1 KSFETHIEQR
11 DVEAS
16 NEVKEEIE
24 KIKNRIDELEEKIAE
39 LEEEQDTEE
48 ETETEETEAQTDE
61 ATTEES
67 RTQLKGA
74 NETMEERQILHNVD
88 GGTVEQRQAFIKVLQ
103 GKANAEERDLVQ
115 ASVDGEGGYLV
126 PSDVKTDIN
135 ELKRSY
141 KSAKELVDVIPTS
154 TDNGS
159 FVMEEGAN
167 LTELINFDEDNE
179 GLTRQKHKFN
189 NVVYTITK
197 YGAITPVSNSFLQD
211 EQGNFLSYLNRLFAR
226 KAIHTENK
234 KIFAEAKQG
243 KTAVQVDSIDGIKAE
258 LHKLDPTIS
267 ENAVFAVNQTAF
279 ARLDQMKDKNGRG
292 LLQPNPAD
300 ATQMM
305 VLGRPVHVFSD
316 VELPNVADRGAM
328 FIGDLNE

>member
-1 KSFETHIEQR
+1 
-11 DVEAS
+11 
-16 NEVKEEIE
+16 
-24 KIKNRIDELEEKIAE
+24 
-39 LEEEQDTEE
+39 
-48 ETETEETEAQTDE
+48 
-61 ATTEES
+61 
-67 RTQLKGA
+67 
-74 NETMEERQILHNVD
+74 
-88 GGTVEQRQAFIKVLQ
+88 
-103 GKANAEERDLVQ
+103 
-115 ASVDGEGGYLV
+115 
-126 PSDVKTDIN
+126 VKTDIN

-154 TDNGS
+154 TDKGS

-167 LTELINFDEDNE
+167 LTELINYDADNE
-179 GLTRQKHKFN
+179 GLTKQNPKFK
-189 NVVYTITK
+189 NVVYSITN

-211 EQGNFLSYLNRLFAR
+211 EQGDFLSYLNRLFAR

-267 ENAVFAVNQTAF
+267 ENAVFAVNQTAI
-279 ARLDQMKDKNGRG
+279 ALLDQMKDKNGRG

-328 FIGDLNE
+328 FIGDLNEGVKFFDRDVYEVAISTEAGFTRTQTVARCVERFDVKKGDKDAYTYVEIKQPTVTEPEADGE